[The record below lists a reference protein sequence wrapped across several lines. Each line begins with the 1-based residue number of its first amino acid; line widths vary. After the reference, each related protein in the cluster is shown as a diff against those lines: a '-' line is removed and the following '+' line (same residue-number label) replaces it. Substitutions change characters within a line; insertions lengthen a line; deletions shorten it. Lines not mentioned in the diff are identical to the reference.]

1 MRKSLSNMPYLLCA
15 LLLFALTGCGANSL
29 TSANNAQPGTV
40 TAKIALAKQLG
51 KQVGNISAS
60 TGSQTRLTVTGAT
73 IPTASQ
79 IFPGTTGGS
88 ISVYPGSDLIVRAEI
103 LDASNPPVVVL
114 EGYFAN
120 VSVTA
125 ASNPT
130 VNIEVAYP
138 VVKAENVTCLACHAG
153 TKDVTGQNLVAN
165 YKQSAHYYNTVD
177 LTAGL
182 TAKGITD
189 ATQAGCAGCHGGSHN
204 APNPSVSGRCYTCH
218 STTTGSLPVI
228 HAGNS
233 VQITTTNCT
242 TCHQPHNTKQFFGGR
257 CISCHS
263 VGQDA
268 TAKGNY
274 VDDNNGVRAIT
285 TEFSKWSHHVTG
297 VTLNDAHCA
306 ACHLEG
312 TVVDDGNGN
321 VDVVIDA
328 TKHMTDNKTHLRNAD
343 TDADFAWDPSAPNH
357 SGMDNFCMSCHDS
370 NGATS
375 PMSVQIQALINNS
388 GIAAQGKT
396 ASPSNPFG
404 DTLSNQYDKLQRPAV
419 VDASSQ
425 FNTTNNSH
433 HAVKGKKYSGRSRV
447 SKGGTI
453 ADAAFTANSSAA
465 LPSARSTIYDAGRFT
480 SAYTTLAN
488 DGGESGARNGGSTVG
503 DDSTLHCGDCHTV
516 GQFKANVAKNADGSP
531 AAAAIGAHGSNNEYL
546 LRNSIGTDQRHIGP
560 QYTSASVVI
569 TTGQPYLICFN
580 CHKFNTYYGVNSH
593 ANERGGANEDC
604 NGSFNTRA
612 EPNGAASNLVP
623 PTVYTGIG
631 TDRLMSIVTVANK
644 ADGTAAVAG
653 GLYGAETTGHAHTMG
668 NIYGIQC
675 ANCHNSGMDN
685 GFGGIHGSKSQTYT
699 DGLGNTTNHRR
710 FLPGLDN
717 VMFVPGTKGGYSSG
731 STATYAKYSSNKL
744 SGAALAYTQLPVRN
758 GLVFRKYSAVSATDR
773 NKVGIAPTTAA
784 YSGSPATAKLGSFT
798 YTTGGVT
805 NDLNWEQK
813 IGGTDNGAISN
824 SQGTTGCYTLTPGTP
839 SVNNLKSAGYPADD
853 VRYAP
858 ALNMTAVDGTP
869 ALGNWGGCED
879 HGGVAGAT
887 SEALIRGIVRP
898 VSY

>member
-1 MRKSLSNMPYLLCA
+1 MFYWCFIEINQRRISVRNITKEEVAMRKSLSNMPYLLCA

-79 IFPGTTGGS
+79 IFPGTAGGS

-138 VVKAENVTCLACHAG
+138 VVKAENATCLACHAG

-182 TAKGITD
+182 TGKGITD
-189 ATQAGCAGCHGGSHN
+189 ATQAGCAGCHGNSHN

-218 STTTGSLPVI
+218 STTTGTLPVI
-228 HAGNS
+228 HDGNS

-274 VDDNNGVRAIT
+274 VDDNSGVRAIT

-297 VTLNDAHCA
+297 VALNDAHCA

-328 TKHMTDNKTHLRNAD
+328 SKHMSDNKTHLRNAD

-357 SGMDNFCMSCHDS
+357 SGMDNFCMSCHDG

-375 PMSVQIQALINNS
+375 PMNARIQALINAK

-404 DTLSNQYDKLQRPAV
+404 DTISNQYDKMQRPAV
-419 VDASSQ
+419 VDANSQ

-433 HAVKGKKYSGRSRV
+433 HAVKGKRYSGRSRV

-453 ADAAFTANSSAA
+453 VDAAFTANSSAA
-465 LPSARSTIYDAGRFT
+465 MPGKRSTIYDAGKFNST
-480 SAYTTLAN
+480 YITLVDAA
-488 DGGESGARNGGSTVG
+488 GESGARNGGTTLG

-516 GQFKANVAKNADGSP
+516 GQYRAADVGVKPYNNAV
-531 AAAAIGAHGSNNEYL
+531 IGAHGSNNEYL
-546 LRNSIGTDQRHIGP
+546 LRNNAGTDARHIG
-560 QYTSASVVI
+560 A
-569 TTGQPYLICFN
+569 TTTTQDGTKPYLVCFN
-580 CHKFNTYYGVNSH
+580 CHALVTYAVNSH
-593 ANERGGANEDC
+593 AGEEESTSNC
-604 NGSFNTRA
+604 NGYANTFGNYTATGLARLTSRNSA
-612 EPNGAASNLVP
+612 GVP
-623 PTVYTGIG
+623 VSSPGF
-631 TDRLMSIVTVANK
+631 
-644 ADGTAAVAG
+644 
-653 GLYGAETTGHAHTMG
+653 G
-668 NIYGIQC
+668 NIFGIQC
-675 ANCHNSGMDN
+675 AACHNSGLNN
-685 GFGGIHGSKSQTYT
+685 GYGGIHGSKVQTYT
-699 DGLGNTTNHRR
+699 DGMGNTSKHFR
-710 FLPGLDN
+710 FLPGIN
-717 VMFVPGTKGGYSSG
+717 NIMFVPGTKGGFTG
-731 STATYAKYSSNKL
+731 GTQATYQAYSSNRKT
-744 SGAALAYTQLPVRN
+744 GAALSYALLPVRN
-758 GLVFRKYSAVSATDR
+758 TPYVTGQKAGSYS
-773 NKVGIAPTTAA
+773 
-784 YSGSPATAKLGSFT
+784 
-798 YTTGGVT
+798 YTTGGVS
-805 NDLNWEQK
+805 NDLNWEQWK
-813 IGGTDNGAISN
+813 AQSIAGQTDPVASAM
-824 SQGTTGCYTLTPGTP
+824 GCYTFGKPNPKNETPAI
-839 SVNNLKSAGYPADD
+839 NYLKTAGYPADD
-853 VRYAP
+853 VRPSATDG
-858 ALNMTAVDGTP
+858 ALAVDGTL
-869 ALGNWGGCED
+869 AYGNWGACDD
-879 HGGVAGAT
+879 HNGAQGKGT
-887 SEALIRGIVRP
+887 SPTRNVLRP
-898 VSY
+898 VTY